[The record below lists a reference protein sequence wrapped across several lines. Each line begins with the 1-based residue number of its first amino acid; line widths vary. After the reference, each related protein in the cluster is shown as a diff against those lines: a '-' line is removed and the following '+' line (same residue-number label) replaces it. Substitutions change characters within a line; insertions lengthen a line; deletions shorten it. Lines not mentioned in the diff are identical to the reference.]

1 MKRER
6 IICGGS
12 WLWLTELTEEIQI
25 KIQITTDGAQAQ
37 TTGSSTSTER
47 KCLAEE
53 SKGAALN
60 RSQGTPH
67 GEIPLQGEEVPSRYV
82 CIGRAQTGKDRYKG
96 AGMRFVQTIDPTEC
110 LRSLCADPAPSPIIC
125 RKNVSVNAEAV
136 SYTHLDVYKRQV

>member
-25 KIQITTDGAQAQ
+25 KIQITADGAQAQ

-60 RSQGTPH
+60 RSQETPH

-82 CIGRAQTGKDRYKG
+82 CIERKQTGKDRYKG
-96 AGMRFVQTIDPTEC
+96 AGMRFVQTAVPTEC
-110 LRSLCADPAPSPIIC
+110 LGSLCADHVRSPIIC
-125 RKNVSVNAEAV
+125 RKSASVNAEV
-136 SYTHLDVYKRQV
+136 LFFHLI